1 MHSISDPVLTV
12 SKPVCRGSAYACPC
26 SLLKA
31 FRVENC
37 FKTVLRLETR
47 ERGRA
52 HNQRLQQACDWF
64 PFDFFFCF
72 PFLIQEHIASLAM
85 DQDVCFVTFTLEG
98 CLNQGLNLKLTN
110 VSQEKK
116 KKVKVSFGVTG
127 YTSFSVMPLIQ
138 SDFIC
143 QTLGLRVLR
152 QFIQCI

>member
-1 MHSISDPVLTV
+1 MLKKLFSEILIDFISNVQCTSSTHSRAFVLYAVAIGLCVFVPIIHASLCSKCSHVSFSCCHFSLFSSKVSCFPMHSISDPVLTV

-64 PFDFFFCF
+64 PFGFFFCF
-72 PFLIQEHIASLAM
+72 PFLI
-85 DQDVCFVTFTLEG
+85 
-98 CLNQGLNLKLTN
+98 
-110 VSQEKK
+110 
-116 KKVKVSFGVTG
+116 
-127 YTSFSVMPLIQ
+127 
-138 SDFIC
+138 
-143 QTLGLRVLR
+143 
-152 QFIQCI
+152 